1 MAAEEAF
8 SMEMPDLQGLIQR
21 LNMFEKEQN
30 EAVRKALNDIGDNI
44 AAAQRR
50 LIQGVEGGDRLAKHI
65 SKGRVYT
72 TRKGV
77 LGITAGYQAGAFKT
91 DSNGFNAG
99 IVGMVREFGRPGKST
114 YRSKPTMTQTRNGKK
129 VEVSK
134 GTIQPHPHIRL
145 GFDQT
150 LEQNV
155 QTLVDAVNAVI
166 DKL

>member
-1 MAAEEAF
+1 MAEEAF

-21 LNMFEKEQN
+21 LNMFDEAQN
-30 EAVRKALNDIGDNI
+30 EAVRKAMDTIGDNI

-50 LIQGVEGGDRLAKHI
+50 LIQGVKGGGKLAGNI
-65 SKGRVYT
+65 SRSRIYT
-72 TRKGV
+72 TKKGV
-77 LGITAGYQAGAFKT
+77 LGVKAGYQAGAFKT

-99 IVGMVREFGRPGKST
+99 IVGMVREFGRPGQSA
-114 YRSKPTMTQTRNGKK
+114 YRSKSTMTQTRNGKK

-134 GTIQPHPHIRL
+134 GTIQPTPHIRL

-155 QTLVDAVNAVI
+155 QTLVDAVNAVV

>member
-21 LNMFEKEQN
+21 LNMFDQKQN
-30 EAVRKALNDIGDNI
+30 EAARKALDDIGDNI
-44 AAAQRR
+44 ANAERR
-50 LIQGVEGGDRLAKHI
+50 LIQGVKGGDKLARNI
-65 SKGRVYT
+65 TRSRIYT
-72 TRKGV
+72 TKKGV
-77 LGITAGYQAGAFKT
+77 LGVKAGYQAGAFKA
-91 DSNGFNAG
+91 DSEGFNPG
-99 IVGMVREFGRPGKST
+99 LVGMMREFGRPGKST

-155 QTLVDAVNAVI
+155 QTLVDAANAVI

>member
-1 MAAEEAF
+1 MAEEFF

-21 LNMFEKEQN
+21 LNMFDQEQN
-30 EAVRKALNDIGDNI
+30 EAVRKAMDTIGDNI
-44 AAAQRR
+44 VNAQRR
-50 LIQGVEGGDRLAKHI
+50 LIQGVKGGDKLARNI
-65 SKGRVYT
+65 
-72 TRKGV
+72 TRSRIYVTKAGSIGV
-77 LGITAGYQAGAFKT
+77 KAGYQAGAFKT

-99 IVGMVREFGRPGKST
+99 IVGMVREFGRPGQSA

-145 GFDQT
+145 GFDHT

>member
-1 MAAEEAF
+1 
-8 SMEMPDLQGLIQR
+8 MEMPDLQSLIRR

-44 AAAQRR
+44 ANAQRR
-50 LIQGVEGGDRLAKHI
+50 LIQGVKGGDKLAKHI

-99 IVGMVREFGRPGKST
+99 IVGMVREFGRPGQSAG
-114 YRSKPTMTQTRNGKK
+114 RSGKTMTQTRNGRK
-129 VEVSK
+129 VTVSK
-134 GTIQPHPHIRL
+134 GTIQPHPHIRP

-150 LEQNV
+150 LEANV